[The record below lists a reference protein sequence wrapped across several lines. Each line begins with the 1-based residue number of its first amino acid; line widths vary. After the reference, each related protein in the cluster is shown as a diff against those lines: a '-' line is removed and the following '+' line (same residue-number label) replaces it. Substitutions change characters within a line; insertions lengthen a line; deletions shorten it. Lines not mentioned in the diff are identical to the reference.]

1 MNYYAIYY
9 RLMDRAK
16 NRILSAEY
24 LETHHIIP
32 RCLGGTDAH
41 ENLIQLTPEEHYIAH
56 QLLTRIYPNN
66 KKIIFAAHMMTVGLR
81 THRKNKAYG
90 WLRKKMSETSSG
102 AGNHMFGKKHS
113 PDRKKK
119 SGRYGEQNA
128 FFGKKHSVESRK
140 KMSDSKRGR
149 PGLRAEKNGMYGK
162 KHSQETKDK
171 ISRNNPYT
179 GTARTGLHP
188 NTGRPCPEELK
199 EHCKKLFTGKKIKEE
214 VRLRLMKPKGP
225 QKIVVC
231 PHCGKQGGISNLTR
245 YHFNNCKHKVT

>member
-81 THRKNKAYG
+81 AHRKNKAYG

-102 AGNHMFGKKHS
+102 AGNHMFGKNT
-113 PDRKKK
+113 PLTERK
-119 SGRYGEQNA
+119 N
-128 FFGKKHSVESRK
+128 
-140 KMSDSKRGR
+140 
-149 PGLRAEKNGMYGK
+149 LL
-162 KHSQETKDK
+162 
-171 ISRNNPYT
+171 
-179 GTARTGLHP
+179 GTASRMLFLEKSIQLNLAKKCLTQSAAGPDCAPRKTECMGKSILK
-188 NTGRPCPEELK
+188 RP
-199 EHCKKLFTGKKIKEE
+199 KIKSAEIIHTQA
-214 VRLRLMKPKGP
+214 P
-225 QKIVVC
+225 QGQDFI
-231 PHCGKQGGISNLTR
+231 LTQADR
-245 YHFNNCKHKVT
+245 AQKS